1 MQNWAMEIKNIE
13 KNENDV
19 KIAIIS
25 ANNHYAGFGPGTV
38 NQFRRLM
45 ERPEMPLDEVK
56 EFVPIRNKGYHSQQ
70 SLTKMPRKSK
80 QTSIF
85 DFFTK

>member
-13 KNENDV
+13 KHEKDV

-45 ERPEMPLDEVK
+45 EMPEMPLDEVK
-56 EFVPIRNKGYHSQQ
+56 DFVPIRNHGYHSQH
-70 SLTKMPRKSK
+70 SLTKIERKTK
-80 QTSIF
+80 QTSIS

>member
-1 MQNWAMEIKNIE
+1 MEIKNIE
-13 KNENDV
+13 KHEKDV

-45 ERPEMPLDEVK
+45 EMPEMPLDEVK
-56 EFVPIRNKGYHSQQ
+56 DFVPTKTDADHSLQ
-70 SLTKMPRKSK
+70 SYTKMPSKMTKPK
-80 QTSIF
+80 QTSIS